1 MTYYIGSG
9 DYYYGAAGDPIFGS
23 IGRFLGGVGRTVF
36 SGVKAVAPVVSQGLS
51 LIPHPAA
58 QLAAGGLGLAS
69 RLGGGGGPGAALAR
83 APLGGAPRGFSQPV
97 GLARPAG
104 QVIPMG
110 RGRGG
115 FGYGL
120 TKRGL
125 PRRMRR
131 DGTPY
136 RAPRMNIANP
146 RALRRSLRRVKGF
159 ARMARRFVKIERKFK
174 TPRRKRKA

>member
-1 MTYYIGSG
+1 VTYYAPAG

-23 IGRFLGGVGRTVF
+23 IGRFLGGVGRTVV
-36 SGVKAVAPVVSQGLS
+36 SGVRSIAPVVSQGLS

-69 RLGGGGGPGAALAR
+69 RLGGGGGPGGALAR
-83 APLGGAPRGFSQPV
+83 APVGGAAQGFAAPRMLG
-97 GLARPAG
+97 RPAAG
-104 QVIPMG
+104 AVIPM

-115 FGYGL
+115 FGYGM
-120 TKRGL
+120 TKRGF
-125 PRRMRR
+125 PRKMRR

-159 ARMARRFVKIERKFK
+159 ARMARKFIKVERKFK
-174 TPRRKRKA
+174 TPRKRAKR